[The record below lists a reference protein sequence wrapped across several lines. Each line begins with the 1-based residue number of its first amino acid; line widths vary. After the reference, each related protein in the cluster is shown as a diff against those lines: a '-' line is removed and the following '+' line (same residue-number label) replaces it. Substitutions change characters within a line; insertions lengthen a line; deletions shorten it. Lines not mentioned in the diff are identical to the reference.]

1 MAGNRPSVDV
11 VLVGFGWTAAILAQ
25 ELTDAGLEV
34 LAIERGGWRD
44 TATDFPTTHA
54 PDELR
59 YYWRHDMFQE
69 TARDTLTFRNNRSQV
84 ALPMRRWGSF
94 LPGVGVGG
102 SGVHWNGQTFRFL
115 PSDFEARSH
124 NEERYGPLPP
134 EMTVQDYGV
143 TYDELEPHFDR
154 FEKLCG
160 ISGKAGNIRGQIQQG
175 GNPFE
180 GWRSDEYPNPPM
192 EMTFSQHRFEA
203 AARQVGLNPYP
214 GPSANMS
221 RAYTNPLGVQMA
233 PCTYC
238 GFCEKFGCGN
248 FSKASP
254 QTTIL
259 PVLMRKPNFRL
270 LTHCEVLH
278 VDKHADGDRASGV
291 TYVDSQG
298 NEWHQPAE
306 IVILCGYQLSNTRL
320 MMLSRIGEIYNPA
333 TGQGLV
339 GKNYT
344 YQVMS
349 GIDIFFEE
357 EFTNEFVGA
366 GALGMVVDDYNGDN
380 FDHSGLG
387 FIGGA
392 YIACWTTN
400 ARPIETHPVPEGTPE
415 WGSAW
420 KRAVRDNFLKATSIS
435 VHGASMAHRENYLDL
450 DPSYRDR
457 FGRPLMRMTYDF
469 TDNDRRLSEHITPIA
484 EEIARNM
491 GGREVTVNMNTDGAY
506 DSKPYQTTH
515 NTGGTIMGS
524 SPADSVVNRY
534 LQSWDLHNLF
544 VMGAGVFP
552 QNAGYNPTDTV
563 AALTYWSAQAIR
575 DSYLRSPGPLVQA

>member
-1 MAGNRPSVDV
+1 MPDRKPPVDV
-11 VLVGFGWTAAILAQ
+11 VLVGFGWTAAILAK
-25 ELTDAGLEV
+25 ELTDEGLEV
-34 LAIERGGWRD
+34 LALERGGWRD
-44 TATDFPTTHA
+44 TPTDFPPTHA

-59 YYWRHDMFQE
+59 YYWRHGMFQE
-69 TARDTLTFRNNRSQV
+69 TARETQTFRNRPGQT
-84 ALPMRRWGSF
+84 ALPIRRWGSY

-115 PSDFEARSH
+115 PSDFRARSH
-124 NEERYGPLPP
+124 NEERYGPLPD
-134 EMTVQDYGV
+134 EMTVQDYPV

-160 ISGKAGNIRGQIQQG
+160 IGGQAGNLRGQIREG

-203 AARQVGLNPYP
+203 SAQAMGLNPFP

-221 RAYTNPLGVQMA
+221 RAYTNPLGVRMA

-248 FSKASP
+248 YSKASP

-259 PVLMRKPNFRL
+259 PVIMDRSNFTLR
-270 LTHCEVLH
+270 TYCEVLD
-278 VDKHADGDRASGV
+278 VNKDRDGTRATGV
-291 TYVDSQG
+291 TYIDANGQLY
-298 NEWHQPAE
+298 EQPAE

-320 MMLSRIGEIYNPA
+320 MMLSGIGEIYDPR
-333 TGQGLV
+333 TGQGQV
-339 GKNYT
+339 GRNYT

-349 GIDIFFEE
+349 GVDVFYDDA
-357 EFTNEFVGA
+357 FTNEYIGA

-392 YIACWTTN
+392 YIASWTTN
-400 ARPIETHPVPEGTPE
+400 ARPIENQTVPEGTPG
-415 WGSAW
+415 WGSEW
-420 KRAVRDNFLKATSIS
+420 KQAMRQNFLRHTSLS

-450 DPSYRDR
+450 DPTYKDIH
-457 FGRPLMRMTYDF
+457 GRPLMRMTFDF
-469 TDNDRRLSEHITPIA
+469 TQNDRRLSEHITPVAAEIA
-484 EEIARNM
+484 EGM
-491 GGREVTVNMNTDGAY
+491 GGREIKVNGLDEAY
-506 DSKPYQTTH
+506 DIWPYQTTH
-515 NTGGTIMGS
+515 NTGGTIMGA
-524 SPADSVVNRY
+524 SPADSVLNRY
-534 LQSWDLHNLF
+534 LQSWDLHNVF
-544 VMGAGVFP
+544 VMGAGAFP
-552 QNAGYNPTDTV
+552 QNAGYNPTGTV

-575 DSYLRSPGPLVQA
+575 EQYLRAPGPLVQA

>member
-575 DSYLRSPGPLVQA
+575 DRYLRSPGPLVQA

>member
-1 MAGNRPSVDV
+1 MPRKLPQTDV
-11 VLVGFGWTAAILAQ
+11 VIVGFGWTGAIMAQ
-25 ELTDAGLEV
+25 ELTEAGLRV
-34 LAIERGGWRD
+34 IALERGGWRD
-44 TATDFPTTHA
+44 TPTDFPPSIA

-59 YYWRHDMFQE
+59 YYWRHGMFQE
-69 TARDTLTFRNNRSQV
+69 TAQETQTFRNAAGQT
-84 ALPMRRWGSF
+84 ALPIRRWGSY
-94 LPGVGVGG
+94 LPGNGVGG

-115 PSDFEARSH
+115 PSDFIAKTH
-124 NEERYGPLPP
+124 NEERYGETLPAD
-134 EMTVQDYGV
+134 MTVQDYGV

-160 ISGKAGNIRGQIQQG
+160 ISGRAGNLNGQLQEG

-180 GWRSDEYPNPPM
+180 GPRSDEYPNPPM

-203 AARQVGLNPYP
+203 AARNLGLNPFP

-221 RAYTNPLGVQMA
+221 RAYVNPLGLPLA

-248 FSKASP
+248 YSKASP
-254 QTTIL
+254 QTTII
-259 PVLMRKPNFRL
+259 PVLMQKPDFTLR
-270 LTHCEVLH
+270 TFCEVLH
-278 VDKHADGDRASGV
+278 VNHDSAAGVATGV

-298 NEWHQPAE
+298 QLWEQPASL
-306 IVILCGYQLSNTRL
+306 VILCGYQLSNTKL
-320 MMLSRIGEIYNPA
+320 MMHSGIGEIYDPA
-333 TGQGLV
+333 TGEGLV
-339 GKNYT
+339 GKNYA
-344 YQVMS
+344 YQVMT
-349 GIDIFFEE
+349 GVDIFYDEE
-357 EFTNEFVGA
+357 YTNGFVGA

-400 ARPIETHPVPEGTPE
+400 ARPIESHPVPEGTPS
-415 WGSAW
+415 WGPDW
-420 KRAVRDNFLKATSIS
+420 KQAVRHNFLRHASLS
-435 VHGASMAHRENYLDL
+435 VHGASMAHRGNHLDL
-450 DPSYRDR
+450 DPTYTDR
-457 FGRPLMRMTYDF
+457 HGRPLMRMTYDF
-469 TDNDRRLSEHITPIA
+469 TDNDRRLSAHITPIA

-491 GGREVTVNMNTDGAY
+491 GGRDVHASSLAEHY
-506 DSKPYQTTH
+506 DIKPYQTTH
-515 NTGGTIMGS
+515 NTGGTIMGE

-544 VMGAGVFP
+544 IMGAGVFP

-563 AALTYWSAQAIR
+563 AALAYWSAQAIR
-575 DSYLRSPGPLVQA
+575 TQYLRDPGPMVQA